1 DLICIRRGLQ
11 QRQVREQVR
20 SAAERDYDSFSVKP
34 FNGNYD
40 EELGVFINSF
50 VTDEDTSQE
59 QLLFSFLCD
68 AIESVRDCKRLYVCS
83 RYSMQVNGGTVR
95 TRPNESINKKMKTG
109 VLEVVAEHV
118 EILNPMRSK
127 LGVRTNKKKRVG
139 PVPGV
144 QVGWLQSM
152 LPQSPQLFKQML
164 MVSGFD
170 NYYQIARYI
179 YNLWPSQVYNL
190 KWIYF

>member
-1 DLICIRRGLQ
+1 FSLSHSTETTTRNL
-11 QRQVREQVR
+11 V
-20 SAAERDYDSFSVKP
+20 SSSTPSLPTKTHLKNSFSSP
-34 FNGNYD
+34 
-40 EELGVFINSF
+40 S
-50 VTDEDTSQE
+50 S
-59 QLLFSFLCD
+59 
-68 AIESVRDCKRLYVCS
+68 
-83 RYSMQVNGGTVR
+83 GTVR
-95 TRPNESINKKMKTG
+95 TRPNETINKKMKTG

-144 QVGWLQSM
+144 QVGCFQSM

-170 NYYQIARYI
+170 KYYQIARYI
-179 YNLWPSQVYNL
+179 YNLWPSQVKCIISNG
-190 KWIYF
+190 FTFN

>member
-1 DLICIRRGLQ
+1 MFPKFFS
-11 QRQVREQVR
+11 RQVHEQVR

-68 AIESVRDCKRLYVCS
+68 AIESVRDC
-83 RYSMQVNGGTVR
+83 TVR